1 MKRFVRADFH
11 QSKILGFDP
20 QKFGHPSKKAL
31 KLPKIAESTPFD
43 VLRLILKKRNLFTQ
57 PISLN

>member
-1 MKRFVRADFH
+1 
-11 QSKILGFDP
+11 LGFDP